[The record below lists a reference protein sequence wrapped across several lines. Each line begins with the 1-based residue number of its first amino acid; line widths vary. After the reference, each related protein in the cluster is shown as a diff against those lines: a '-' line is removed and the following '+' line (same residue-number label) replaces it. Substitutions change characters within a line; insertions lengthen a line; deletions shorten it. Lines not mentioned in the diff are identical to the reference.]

1 MFALTNFESA
11 GTNIEAI
18 LKLRPVDG
26 AIDLPQT
33 NNQKAQ
39 ADDEKYKLVQSL
51 MDGWII
57 AETSVTLVCRRYVY
71 TILSLCI
78 LMVCGAMAVPFSLG
92 ARLPGVDPFDITT
105 FAWVLAG
112 FLLVLAKSRYVCE
125 WPWHDFLRG
134 RVVCQSIK
142 DIAEVTGIDPQ
153 MILTNLLH
161 NERDIT
167 LITKG
172 PYNGMFDRRAES
184 GSDGFSIDIPID
196 LSTMLASGFVI
207 LKVLSVKGER
217 LICLDVRKGSEW
229 GIGAAMRL
237 RRVEYLTCTDLEAE
251 GDEISFEPRDRPQ
264 ATSKGKVLRL
274 TRVQFSWTRVL
285 GVYIRDSSFG

>member
-1 MFALTNFESA
+1 MLTTVKPAGTKFES
-11 GTNIEAI
+11 TLNS
-18 LKLRPVDG
+18 RPDSG
-26 AIDLPQT
+26 AFDLPRVT
-33 NNQKAQ
+33 NEKAE
-39 ADDEKYKLVQSL
+39 ADAEKYKMIERS
-51 MDGWII
+51 MDAWII
-57 AETSVTLVCRRYVY
+57 AETSVTLKCHRYVY

-112 FLLVLAKSRYVCE
+112 FILVIAKSRYVCE

-134 RVVCQSIK
+134 RVVCGSINN
-142 DIAEVTGIDPQ
+142 IAEVTGIDPQ

-161 NERDIT
+161 NERNTT

-184 GSDGFSIDIPID
+184 GNDGFSIDIPIH

-217 LICLDVRKGSEW
+217 LICLDVRKGSDW
-229 GIGAAMRL
+229 GIGAAMRF
-237 RRVEYLTCTDLEAE
+237 RHVEYLTCTDLETE
-251 GDEISFEPRDRPQ
+251 GKEIKLEPADRLQ
-264 ATSKGKVLRL
+264 TVTKDKVLKLR
-274 TRVQFSWTRVL
+274 RIEFSWTRVL